1 MKAFRLHRLF
11 HAASRRGLV
20 LAAGPGIGDPGRS
33 VRALAA
39 AAPDALQLS
48 LGQAAL
54 LQSIPGK
61 DRPALLVRAD
71 VANVHGHALPATL
84 FSRIVANAVEQAV
97 RLDAAGVVVGLIHL
111 PGEPALIAQC
121 VENIARLRPGCER
134 FAMPLVIEVRE
145 LFSSPPRGGEMTDG
159 DVEKILP
166 LVRQA
171 RELGADIIE
180 TDAPGE
186 AGDFQRVLES
196 AGGVPVLVRT
206 GGTAPDAEILA
217 RAESF
222 IRQGAAGLVCGGD
235 FFQHPDS
242 ATLTRALMAVVHDG
256 ATAADAGHFIG

>member
-1 MKAFRLHRLF
+1 MKAFRLHRLL

-20 LAAGPGIGDPGRS
+20 LAAGPGIGDPDRS
-33 VRALAA
+33 VRALAD

-134 FAMPLVIEVRE
+134 FAMPLMIDVLALR
-145 LFSSPPRGGEMTDG
+145 SSAQADG
-159 DVEKILP
+159 DLEKILP

-171 RELGADIIE
+171 CELGADLIE

-186 AGDFQRVLES
+186 AGDFHRVVES
-196 AGGVPVLVRT
+196 AGGLPVLART
-206 GGTAPDAEILA
+206 GSTAPDAEILA
-217 RAESF
+217 RAGSF